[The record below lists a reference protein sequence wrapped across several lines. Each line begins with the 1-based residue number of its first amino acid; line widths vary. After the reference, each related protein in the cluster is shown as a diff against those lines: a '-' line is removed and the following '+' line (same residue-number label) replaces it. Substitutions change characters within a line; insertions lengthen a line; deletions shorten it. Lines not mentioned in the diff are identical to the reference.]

1 MKQILKIYS
10 AVTLLLASVL
20 SAEAQDM
27 SKIQNNVTAVYVD
40 AVQYYEDAKYREAKA
55 LLSSIVDIDPSNDG
69 AYYYLGLSDYYL
81 GNVKDAEAE
90 LREAVRLDPEN
101 YWYRDRLAVL
111 YSLTGQEEL
120 TIEMYEGLL
129 KDYPKKTDI
138 YYNLV
143 NLYARQNR
151 MDKVMETLDHI
162 ETIVGKDES
171 TTVARYDVLMHQ
183 NKPEEAFKVLEEF
196 NEDYS
201 SPQILCMMGDAKL
214 SDYQDTLAMK
224 YYDEALALDS
234 ESAPAIIGKSE
245 VYRMRRSYDEYF
257 GMLDKFV
264 SSSSAPAQ
272 MKSQYLS
279 NLSDRMD
286 GRFAQNYQTQLDNVF
301 ETGVKMHPS
310 DSTMLLTAGT
320 YYFRSGR
327 KDRAK
332 ELFKTNSLLYP
343 DNFNAVAMFIQALS
357 FSEDW
362 ETLAEESAKA
372 YEAFPSEPA
381 FLNMGILAYF
391 NLKDYPAVIAESEK
405 MAAAFPKDT
414 AAVLQSY
421 SSIGDCYHLMGE
433 EKLAFKAYEKALKLD
448 PSYVPVLNNY
458 AYYLSLG
465 KKKLKKAYNMSKITV
480 ELEPDN
486 ATYLDTFAWIL
497 HLQGKTLEAKSL
509 FKHAML
515 YGGKESVAILDHY
528 AEVLYALGEYD
539 LAGVYWNMAKQKNT
553 ENEIPDLEERIEARL
568 KAIKK

>member
-1 MKQILKIYS
+1 M
-10 AVTLLLASVL
+10 
-20 SAEAQDM
+20 
-27 SKIQNNVTAVYVD
+27 
-40 AVQYYEDAKYREAKA
+40 
-55 LLSSIVDIDPSNDG
+55 DIDPSNDG

-183 NKPEEAFKVLEEF
+183 NKPEEAFKALEEF

-214 SDYQDTLAMK
+214 SDYQDTLAMN
-224 YYDEALALDS
+224 YYDEALAIDS
-234 ESAPAIIGKSE
+234 ESAPAIIGKAE

-264 SSSSAPAQ
+264 TSSAPSQ

-286 GRFAQNYQTQLDNVF
+286 GRFAQNYRAQLDNVF
-301 ETGVKMHPS
+301 ENGVKMHPS

-320 YYFRSGR
+320 YFFRSDR

-332 ELFKTNSLLYP
+332 ELFKTNSLQVYRVSSLLAP
-343 DNFNAVAMFIQALS
+343 
-357 FSEDW
+357 
-362 ETLAEESAKA
+362 TLCSRT
-372 YEAFPSEPA
+372 
-381 FLNMGILAYF
+381 N
-391 NLKDYPAVIAESEK
+391 
-405 MAAAFPKDT
+405 
-414 AAVLQSY
+414 
-421 SSIGDCYHLMGE
+421 
-433 EKLAFKAYEKALKLD
+433 
-448 PSYVPVLNNY
+448 
-458 AYYLSLG
+458 
-465 KKKLKKAYNMSKITV
+465 
-480 ELEPDN
+480 
-486 ATYLDTFAWIL
+486 
-497 HLQGKTLEAKSL
+497 
-509 FKHAML
+509 
-515 YGGKESVAILDHY
+515 
-528 AEVLYALGEYD
+528 
-539 LAGVYWNMAKQKNT
+539 
-553 ENEIPDLEERIEARL
+553 RR
-568 KAIKK
+568 